1 MKTTENQTV
10 SSLNATNV
18 DAQMVDASVI
28 NPVNFSSMTPVNCH
42 FEKMR
47 RFRKIFESYD
57 NSFGYGNGINIEVG
71 DISDAYT
78 MDENIDPYDA
88 FRTRVILVT
97 YCGNCF
103 NRDGNVTYAHKTFSF
118 LQYLFDDGSYVL
130 QDLNLVAGDVK
141 PFLVHPFGFTDPM
154 KGYVYSMR
162 DLKKKRYSEILSD
175 LVKEGLEDFRYGD
188 KGGLDDVL

>member
-1 MKTTENQTV
+1 MKNFSKKQT
-10 SSLNATNV
+10 SSLNAANV

-47 RFRKIFESYD
+47 RFRKRLESW
-57 NSFGYGNGINIEVG
+57 NVGYGINIEVG
-71 DISDAYT
+71 DILDAYT
-78 MDENIDPYDA
+78 MDENISLVA

-97 YCGNCF
+97 YCGDCL

-130 QDLNLVAGDVK
+130 QDLNLVTRDVK

-154 KGYVYSMR
+154 KGYVYSRR

-175 LVKEGLEDFRYGD
+175 LIKEGLEDFANERV
-188 KGGLDDVL
+188 GGLDDVL